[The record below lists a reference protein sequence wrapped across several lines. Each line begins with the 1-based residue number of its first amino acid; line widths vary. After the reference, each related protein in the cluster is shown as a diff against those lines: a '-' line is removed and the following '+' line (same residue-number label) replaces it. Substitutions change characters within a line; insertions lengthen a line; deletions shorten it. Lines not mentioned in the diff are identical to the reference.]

1 MVMKT
6 SFWNLV
12 LCFVAFIHMMSH
24 THGQQGTLLP
34 SSVKFLT
41 QFNIAHS
48 TETNKDIVKQNVVQA
63 IQQVLL
69 TLHAPEIVLHL
80 SNVTVH

>member
-24 THGQQGTLLP
+24 AHGQQGTLLP

-48 TETNKDIVKQNVVQA
+48 TETNKDIVQQNVVQA